1 MPSLSKPALYVLQ
14 HPIAFILQV
23 LRRFSRNQGLLLAGA
38 VAYYALLSIVPLL
51 IVSVIVLSHLID
63 QAELLA
69 TVGHY
74 LEWLVPS
81 QSSAV
86 LADVTGFLENSTAI
100 GLVLLLSMLFFSSL
114 AFSVLGKAMAVIFDH
129 RERVGQRHFLVAAV
143 LPYSFIVL
151 LGVALFAVTLA
162 SIALQALAQESLQL
176 FGHHWSLGQN
186 AGIVLYLL
194 GLTVE
199 ILLLSALYLAIPVGR
214 MPAHHALIGGCSA
227 ALLWEVLRQVLVW
240 YLATLSKASVVY
252 GSLSTA
258 VVVLFSM
265 EIAATVVLLG
275 AQVIA
280 EYERLEV
287 QDPAAREG

>member
-1 MPSLSKPALYVLQ
+1 MLSKPALYVLQ
-14 HPIAFILQV
+14 HPVAFVLQV

-86 LADVTGFLENSTAI
+86 LADVAGFLENSTAI
-100 GLVLLLSMLFFSSL
+100 GLILLLTMLFFSSL
-114 AFSVLGKAMAVIFDH
+114 AFSVLGKAISIIFGH
-129 RERVGQRHFLVAAV
+129 RKNVSQRHFLVSAV

-151 LGVALFAVTLA
+151 LGIILFVVTLA
-162 SIALQALAQESLQL
+162 SVALQTLAQENLQL
-176 FGHHWSLGQN
+176 FGHHWSLNRTSG
-186 AGIVLYLL
+186 VLLYML

-199 ILLLSALYLAIPVGR
+199 TLVLSALYLTMPVGR
-214 MPAHHALIGGCSA
+214 MPVHHALIGGFCA
-227 ALLWEVLRQVLVW
+227 ALLWEILRHVLVW
-240 YLATLSKASVVY
+240 YFAALSKASVVY
-252 GSLSTA
+252 GSLTTA

-280 EYERLEV
+280 EFERLDENGS
-287 QDPAAREG
+287 AAADR